1 MAQDENWEREALTRI
16 ALAGVQ
22 EQRRAR
28 RWGIFFKLLG
38 FAYLFALLALFLAG
52 PLGTEARKAGP
63 HTALVDLQGVIS
75 EGSRASADLVTQ
87 GLRSAF
93 RDKNTAAVLLRVNSP
108 GGSPVQSAYINN
120 ELRRLKD
127 EYPDTPVYAVIS
139 DVGASGGYY
148 AVVSADWIYADASSV
163 VGSIG
168 VRMDSFGLVEAI
180 DKLGIE
186 RRLMIAGD
194 NKGLMDPFLP
204 INPQEQAHVQRL
216 LDNIH
221 TQFVDAVKLARGDR
235 LNGNEDELFSGLI
248 WTGDEALE
256 LGIIDGLGSPGYVA
270 REVIGEEN
278 IVDFTPRQDLF
289 RRLAESFGTAMVQA
303 VMKLSEPTL
312 K

>member
-1 MAQDENWEREALTRI
+1 MSQDNWERDALTKI
-16 ALAGVQ
+16 ALAGIQ

-38 FAYLFALLALFLAG
+38 FAYLFVVLALFLAG
-52 PLGTEARKAGP
+52 PLGTGARKPGP

-75 EGSRASADLVTQ
+75 QGSQASADLVSR
-87 GLRSAF
+87 GLRNAF
-93 RDKNTAAVLLRVNSP
+93 SDTDTVAVLLRINSP

-120 ELRRLKD
+120 EVRRLKA
-127 EYPDTPVYAVIS
+127 EYPDKPVYAVIS

-148 AVVSADWIYADASSV
+148 AAVSADWIYADASSV

-168 VRMDSFGLVEAI
+168 VRMDGFGLVDAI
-180 DKLGIE
+180 EKLGIE
-186 RRLMIAGD
+186 RRLMVAGE

-204 INPQEQAHVQRL
+204 VDPEEQAHVQRL

-221 TQFVDAVKLARGDR
+221 AQFVDAVKIARGDR
-235 LNGNEDELFSGLI
+235 LKGSDEELFSGLV
-248 WTGDEALE
+248 WTGDEALR

-278 IVDFTPRQDLF
+278 IVDFTPRQDIF
-289 RRLAESFGTAMVQA
+289 RRLADSLGAAMGRAIVN
-303 VMKLSEPTL
+303 LSEPSL

>member
-1 MAQDENWEREALTRI
+1 MSQENWERDALTRI

-38 FAYLFALLALFLAG
+38 FAYLFLLLGLFLTG
-52 PLGTEARKAGP
+52 PFATDTRKAGP
-63 HTALVDLQGVIS
+63 HTALVDLQGVIT
-75 EGSRASADLVTQ
+75 EGSQASADLVTQ
-87 GLRSAF
+87 GLRNAF
-93 RDKNTAAVLLRVNSP
+93 RDKNTEAVLLRVNSP

-120 ELRRLKD
+120 EVRRLK
-127 EYPDTPVYAVIS
+127 EAHPDTPVYAVIS

-168 VRMDSFGLVEAI
+168 VRMDGFGLVDAI

-186 RRLMIAGD
+186 RRLMVAGD
-194 NKGLMDPFLP
+194 NKALMDPFLP
-204 INPQEQAHVQRL
+204 VKPEDQAHVQRL

-221 TQFVDAVKLARGDR
+221 TQFVDAVKTARGDR
-235 LNGNEDELFSGLI
+235 LNGSDEELFGGLI

-270 REVIGEEN
+270 REVIGQEN
-278 IVDFTPRQDLF
+278 IVDFTPRQDLL
-289 RRLAESFGTAMVQA
+289 RRLADSFGAAIGRAIVN
-303 VMKLSEPTL
+303 LGEPAIR
-312 K
+312 

>member
-1 MAQDENWEREALTRI
+1 MSQDHWEREALTNI
-16 ALAGVQ
+16 ALAGIQ

-38 FAYLFALLALFLAG
+38 FAYLFALLALFLLGPPGAG
-52 PLGTEARKAGP
+52 AKKAGP

-75 EGSRASADLVTQ
+75 EGSPASADLITR
-87 GLRSAF
+87 GLRNAF
-93 RDKNTAAVLLRVNSP
+93 EDDNTVAVMLRVNSP

-120 ELRRLKD
+120 EVRRLK
-127 EYPDTPVYAVIS
+127 EAFPDKPVYAVIG

-148 AVVSADWIYADASSV
+148 AAVSADWIYADASSV

-168 VRMDSFGLVEAI
+168 VRMDGFGLVEAI

-186 RRLMIAGD
+186 RRLMTAGE

-204 INPQEQAHVQRL
+204 VDPDEQAHVQRL

-221 TQFVDAVKLARGDR
+221 VQFVEAVRAARGDR
-235 LNGNEDELFSGLI
+235 LKADEAELFSGLI
-248 WTGDEALE
+248 WTGDEALS

-270 REVIGEEN
+270 REVIGQEN
-278 IVDFTPRQDLF
+278 IVDFTPRQDLL
-289 RRLAESFGTAMVQA
+289 RRLADSFGAAVGRAIVQ
-303 VMKLSEPTL
+303 LGEPAIR
-312 K
+312 

>member
-22 EQRRAR
+22 EHRRAR

-52 PLGTEARKAGP
+52 PLGTEARKVGP

-87 GLRSAF
+87 GLRRAF
-93 RDKNTAAVLLRVNSP
+93 RDRNTVAVLMRVNSP
-108 GGSPVQSAYINN
+108 GGSPVQSAYIND

-168 VRMDSFGLVEAI
+168 VRMDGFGLVEAI

-204 INPQEQAHVQRL
+204 INPEEQAHVQRL
-216 LDNIH
+216 LDTIH
-221 TQFVDAVKLARGDR
+221 ARFVDAVKLARGDR
-235 LNGNEDELFSGLI
+235 LNGNEDDLFSGLI

-289 RRLAESFGTAMVQA
+289 RRLADSLGTAMVQA